1 MELEIYYIRDFIQDF
16 DFWNAQLTCGNYM
29 IRLGNETILTYMV
42 LVIFS
47 AISKIL
53 VEGKAI
59 IAYD

>member
-1 MELEIYYIRDFIQDF
+1 
-16 DFWNAQLTCGNYM
+16 M
-29 IRLGNETILTYMV
+29 IRLGNETIVTYTV

-47 AISKIL
+47 AISKII